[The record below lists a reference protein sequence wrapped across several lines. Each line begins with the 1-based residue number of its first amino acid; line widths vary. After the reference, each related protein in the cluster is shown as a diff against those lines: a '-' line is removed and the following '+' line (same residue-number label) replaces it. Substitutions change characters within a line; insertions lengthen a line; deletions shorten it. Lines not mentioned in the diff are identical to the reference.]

1 MARRSRRYPIPISSN
16 SPLAASLFAKP
27 RFARHCKEA
36 QLLHLLWVEKRR
48 GAFFATLIAK
58 WKEPLR
64 IFVFVLWLSIA
75 AAALAQ
81 VNVLNVNYDQQQ
93 TGANLQE
100 TSLTPQINWST
111 FGKLG
116 TLPVDGQV
124 YAQPLY
130 VSGVAIGGAKYNVLY
145 VATMGN
151 SVFAFNADAPQ
162 SSTPLWSVNLG
173 PTIPSGVFNFTD
185 ILPEI
190 GILGTPAIDANA
202 QVLYVVADTM
212 PSGASSNPVFQLHA
226 LSLIDGHEMFG
237 GPVQIAASVPGTG
250 AGSDSG
256 TITFDP
262 FWQLQRPGLILANG
276 TLYIAFGSHADTG
289 NYQGWLLAYNASTL
303 QQTAVFN
310 SAPNGRQAA
319 FWHSGRAPAVDSNG
333 DVYAATG
340 NGDFDGM
347 ANFGESVLRLDGGN
361 LSLLDWYTPQEW
373 SDLNNQDED
382 VGSAGAI
389 LIPNTNLLLSG
400 GKSGLLY
407 LIEDTSMGHLGPD
420 VTSTV
425 QGVQVNPWGMFQMAL
440 WSNPQIGA
448 SKPTAVVYEF
458 EPAGSLKAFEIVN
471 NQLNASILSEFTP
484 ATASTYAGLSLSA
497 NGGTNGIVWLTTGNY
512 AVDGIPGTLHA
523 LEAANLANELWNS
536 DLNSTRDQLGGLAKF
551 VGPVAAN
558 GRVYVPTFSN
568 TVQVYGPLNSGPAT
582 VHPTISSVVNGASFL
597 EGAVAPGEL
606 VTIFGANLGPSS
618 DASSFLDGDVIANT
632 IAGTQVT
639 FGGIAAPLLFASSS
653 QINAVV
659 PFGVTGSTTQ
669 VQVLQQG
676 KAVASS
682 TVAVQPA
689 SPALFAFN
697 ASGGGQ
703 GAILNQDLSVNSE
716 TNPAAPGSVVVLYG
730 TGGGVTKPASTDGLL
745 TPVSQPYLVPM
756 LPVSVSIDNKPAQ
769 VLYAGAAPGLVA
781 GVMQINAVV
790 PANAGAATTDQV
802 VVTIG
807 GIESPTAITITVQ

>member
-1 MARRSRRYPIPISSN
+1 MP
-16 SPLAASLFAKP
+16 
-27 RFARHCKEA
+27 
-36 QLLHLLWVEKRR
+36 
-48 GAFFATLIAK
+48 
-58 WKEPLR
+58 
-64 IFVFVLWLSIA
+64 VLGLGIA
-75 AAALAQ
+75 AVAFAQ

-100 TSLTPQINWST
+100 TTLTPQTNWSS
-111 FGKLG
+111 FGKVG

-162 SSTPLWSVNLG
+162 STTPLWSVNLG

-212 PSGASSNPVFQLHA
+212 PSGILSNPVFQLHA

-237 GPVQIAASVPGTG
+237 GPVEIAASVPGTG

-256 TITFDP
+256 TIAFDA

-276 TLYIAFGSHADTG
+276 TLYVAFGSHADTG
-289 NYQGWLLAYNASTL
+289 DYQGWLLAYNASTL
-303 QQTAVFN
+303 QQTAVYN
-310 SAPNGRQAA
+310 SAPDGRQAA
-319 FWHSGRAPAVDSNG
+319 FWHSGRAPAVDTNG

-340 NGDFDGM
+340 NGDFDGI
-347 ANFGESVLRLDGGN
+347 ANFGESVLRLNGGN
-361 LSLLDWYTPQEW
+361 LSLLDWYTPQDW

-407 LIEDTSMGHLGPD
+407 LIDDTSMGHLGPD

-425 QGVQVNPWGMFQMAL
+425 HGVQVNPWGLFQMAL

-471 NQLNASILSEFTP
+471 DQINATILSEFAP
-484 ATASTYAGLSLSA
+484 ATASTYAGLSVSA
-497 NGGTNGIVWLTTGNY
+497 SGGANGIVWLTTGNY
-512 AVDGIPGTLHA
+512 TVDGIPGTLHA
-523 LEAANLANELWNS
+523 LEASNLANELWSS
-536 DLNSTRDQLGGLAKF
+536 DLNSTRDQLGGFAKF
-551 VGPVAAN
+551 VGPTVAN

-568 TVQVYGPLNSGPAT
+568 TVEVYGPLNTAPAA
-582 VHPTISSVVNGASFL
+582 VHPAISSVVNGASFL
-597 EGAVAPGEL
+597 EGPVAPGEL
-606 VTIFGANLGPSS
+606 VTIFGVDLGPSAGAPS
-618 DASSFLDGDVIANT
+618 ELNGDFFAKTVG
-632 IAGTQVT
+632 GTQVT
-639 FGGIAAPLLFASSS
+639 FSGTVAPLLFASST

-659 PFGVTGSTTQ
+659 PFGVTGPTTE
-669 VQVLQQG
+669 VQVLQEG
-676 KAVASS
+676 NTVAST
-682 TVAVQPA
+682 TVAVQPS

-703 GAILNQDLSVNSE
+703 GAILNHDLSVNSR
-716 TNPAAPGSVVVLYG
+716 TNPAAPGSVVVLFG
-730 TGGGVTKPASTDGLL
+730 TGGGLTMPASTDGLL
-745 TPVSQPYLVPM
+745 TPSSLPYLVPM

-781 GVMQINAVV
+781 GVIQINAVV
-790 PANAGAATTDQV
+790 PDNAGAASTDQV

-807 GIESPTAITITVQ
+807 GIESPTAITVTVQ

>member
-1 MARRSRRYPIPISSN
+1 
-16 SPLAASLFAKP
+16 
-27 RFARHCKEA
+27 
-36 QLLHLLWVEKRR
+36 
-48 GAFFATLIAK
+48 
-58 WKEPLR
+58 LR
-64 IFVFVLWLSIA
+64 IFVFVFWAFVLGLGIA
-75 AAALAQ
+75 AVALAQ
-81 VNVLNVNYDQQQ
+81 VDVLNVNYDQQQ
-93 TGANLQE
+93 TGANLHE
-100 TSLTPQINWST
+100 TSLTPQTNWST
-111 FGKLG
+111 FGKVG
-116 TLPVDGQV
+116 TLPVDGQL

-130 VSGVAIGGAKYNVLY
+130 VTGVAIGGVKYNVLY

-162 SSTPLWSVNLG
+162 SPTPLWQVNLG
-173 PTIPSGVFNFTD
+173 PTILSGLYNFTD

-190 GILGTPAIDANA
+190 GILGTPAIDAGA
-202 QVLYVVADTM
+202 QVLYVVANTL
-212 PSGASSNPVFQLHA
+212 PSGILSNPVFELHA

-237 GPVQIAASVPGTG
+237 GPVEIAASVPGTG
-250 AGSDSG
+250 AGSVNG
-256 TITFDP
+256 TITFDA
-262 FWQLQRPGLILANG
+262 FWQLQRPGLILSNG
-276 TLYIAFGSHADTG
+276 TLYVAFGSHADTG

-319 FWHSGRAPAVDSNG
+319 FWHSGRAPAVDVNG
-333 DVYAATG
+333 DVYAVTG
-340 NGDFDGM
+340 NGDFDGL
-347 ANFGESVLRLDGGN
+347 ANFGESVLRLDGGK
-361 LSLLDWYTPQEW
+361 LSLLDWYTPQQW

-407 LIEDTSMGHLGPD
+407 LIDDTSMGHLGPD

-425 QGVQVNPWGMFQMAL
+425 HGVQVNTWGLFQMAL
-440 WSNPQIGA
+440 WNNPQIGA

-458 EPAGSLKAFEIVN
+458 EPSGSLKAFEIVN
-471 NQLNASILSEFTP
+471 GQLNATILSQFTP

-497 NGGTNGIVWLTTGNY
+497 NGGANGIVWLTTGNY

-523 LEAANLANELWNS
+523 LEASNLADELWNS
-536 DLNSTRDQLGGLAKF
+536 DLNSSRDQLGRLAKF
-551 VGPVAAN
+551 VGPTVAN

-568 TVQVYGPLNSGPAT
+568 TVEVYGPLSTAPSA
-582 VHPTISSVVNGASFL
+582 VHPAISSVVNAASFL

-606 VTIFGANLGPSS
+606 VTIFGANLGPSAGAPS
-618 DASSFLDGDVIANT
+618 LLNGDLVANA
-632 IAGTQVT
+632 IDGTQVT

-669 VQVLQQG
+669 VQVLQQNQPI
-676 KAVASS
+676 AST
-682 TVAVQPA
+682 TVDVQPA

-703 GAILNQDLSVNSE
+703 GAILNQDLTVNSR

-730 TGGGVTKPASTDGLL
+730 TGGGLTMPASMDGLL
-745 TPVSQPYLVPM
+745 TPASQPYLVPM

-769 VLYAGAAPGLVA
+769 VLYAGAAPGIVA
-781 GVMQINAVV
+781 GVIQINAVV

-807 GIESPTAITITVQ
+807 GFVSPTAITVTVQ